1 MVHHDPIRAVHIYG
15 SYAVLHKLCVSFLK
29 LLCTHNEQ
37 KKYTNLIRLSFVR
50 IISRLFP
57 VSEPCLWSTLLDFL
71 AAMIFYLA
79 PFLDYCRLM
88 SWRSTGSIMVGTPRF
103 QNELVTRAIT
113 IWRSRSIFQV
123 LNIFP
128 V

>member
-1 MVHHDPIRAVHIYG
+1 
-15 SYAVLHKLCVSFLK
+15 VLHKLCVSFLK

-37 KKYTNLIRLSFVR
+37 KNKYTNLIRLSFVR
-50 IISRLFP
+50 IISLLFP
-57 VSEPCLWSTLLDFL
+57 VSEPRLWSTLLDFL

-79 PFLDYCRLM
+79 QFLDYCRLM

-103 QNELVTRAIT
+103 HNELATHAVT